1 MASEEQY
8 LDDLLNNAIN
18 SEPKERSMK
27 DVMRNMGIVIEE
39 PETVVEEPAPVEE
52 IPAEE
57 PAPEISAITQETLAD
72 MLDVLEDPSTYMDE
86 VLPIDSVE
94 EIVNED
100 NISEFL
106 SDEPIIDE
114 PQAEAQ
120 EETLADEIGQDGLD
134 ALLAGFDM
142 PEEPAVEEIPVE
154 ESVSEEEL
162 PVMEDIPAMEEVPA
176 EEPAPVEQMNQD
188 DLDAMLAGLD
198 LPEEPETEEIATE
211 EDIPAIDDISMEEIP
226 AAEEEFP
233 TTEDIISDSENLTDD
248 DLLKMLGEATTA
260 EDFVMPES
268 RMTGESEEPNPDEAS
283 QDDLAAMLGE
293 SNQDDLAAMLGESN
307 QDDLAA
313 MLGESSQDDL
323 AAMLGESNQDDLA
336 AMLGESNQDDLAA
349 MLGDSSQDDLAAML
363 GEEAPVE
370 QTSEPKTD
378 LNDVEKL
385 EATGESDEDLLA
397 LLEGID
403 PSASGET
410 SEDSS
415 NEINELLSDSEQII
429 EPYDADG
436 KLPKPKKKFKGF
448 SLPFFGKKK
457 KKAETVEGN
466 IDDGVIAGTAD
477 EIDNILAGME
487 QAENPDNEG
496 AQEID
501 LAEAMGD
508 LDELAGIKE
517 KKKPG
522 FFARLL
528 AFLTEDLDEP
538 EEEVKPMD
546 EFSNDDILAEVDAEA
561 AVEEKKTEKKSKKSK
576 KDKKKKGA
584 AEESSEDGEGEEGDE
599 AAEDTSKKKKKK
611 EKKVKEPKEPKPK
624 EPKKIVLSKKA
635 SIGLFAFC
643 VTLIAAIVILSNIL
657 PDYTQKL
664 EARKAYYQGDYRTV
678 YANFM
683 NKQLNDSDTI
693 IFKRA
698 ETIMKLQRRL
708 DSYNNRI
715 AMGQDAEALD
725 SLFEGVYVY
734 QKLITDDI
742 VDVANDLIPIYS
754 QITEILK
761 NKYGISSDEA
771 FQIYNIDDDTEYTRI
786 LFEIVRT
793 GSYSLTTEPQEED
806 LPLMEPAA
814 DEENESVDE
823 NTENTSEDVS
833 TDDSIDDS
841 EYSTIELED
850 MLPGEEDLL

>member
-27 DVMRNMGIVIEE
+27 DVMRKMGIVIEE
-39 PETVVEEPAPVEE
+39 PETVVEEPAPVE
-52 IPAEE
+52 
-57 PAPEISAITQETLAD
+57 
-72 MLDVLEDPSTYMDE
+72 
-86 VLPIDSVE
+86 
-94 EIVNED
+94 
-100 NISEFL
+100 
-106 SDEPIIDE
+106 
-114 PQAEAQ
+114 
-120 EETLADEIGQDGLD
+120 
-134 ALLAGFDM
+134 
-142 PEEPAVEEIPVE
+142 
-154 ESVSEEEL
+154 
-162 PVMEDIPAMEEVPA
+162 
-176 EEPAPVEQMNQD
+176 QMNQD
-188 DLDAMLAGLD
+188 ELDAMLAGLD
-198 LPEEPETEEIATE
+198 LPEEPVTEEPAVE
-211 EDIPAIDDISMEEIP
+211 EEIPATDDISMDEIP
-226 AAEEEFP
+226 AMEEELP
-233 TTEDIISDSENLTDD
+233 ASEDTISDIDNPTDD

-268 RMTGESEEPNPDEAS
+268 RMTAENEEPNSDEAS
-283 QDDLAAMLGE
+283 
-293 SNQDDLAAMLGESN
+293 

-323 AAMLGESNQDDLA
+323 AAMLGES
-336 AMLGESNQDDLAA
+336 SQDDLAA

-363 GEEAPVE
+363 GEEA
-370 QTSEPKTD
+370 TAEPKAD

-403 PSASGET
+403 PTASGET

-415 NEINELLSDSEQII
+415 GEISELLSEPDQII

-457 KKAETVEGN
+457 KKAEIVEGN

-487 QAENPDNEG
+487 QAENPDNDG
-496 AQEID
+496 VQEID

-538 EEEVKPMD
+538 DEEVKPME

-561 AVEEKKTEKKSKKSK
+561 AVEEKKAEKKSKKSK

-584 AEESSEDGEGEEGDE
+584 AAEPSEDGEGEEGDE
-599 AAEDTSKKKKKK
+599 AAEDTSKKKKNK

-624 EPKKIVLSKKA
+624 EPKKIVHSKKA
-635 SIGLFAFC
+635 NIGLFAFC

-715 AMGQDAEALD
+715 AMGQEAEALD

-734 QKLITDDI
+734 QKLINDDT

-771 FQIYNIDDDTEYTRI
+771 LQIYNIDDDTEYTRI

-793 GSYSLTTEPQEED
+793 GSYSLTTEPQEDE
-806 LPLMEPAA
+806 LPLMEPSVE
-814 DEENESVDE
+814 EENESVDE

-833 TDDSIDDS
+833 TDDSMDDS
-841 EYSTIELED
+841 EYTTIELED